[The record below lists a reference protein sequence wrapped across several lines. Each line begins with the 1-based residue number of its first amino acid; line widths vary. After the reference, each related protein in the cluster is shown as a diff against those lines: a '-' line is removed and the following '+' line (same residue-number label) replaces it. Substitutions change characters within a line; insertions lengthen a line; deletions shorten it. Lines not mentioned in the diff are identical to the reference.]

1 MTPRI
6 DLDVVIDVFPCLG
19 VKAGLGLAKIAG
31 TVDGSGSADVLK
43 GLSGAAKQNDFA
55 AGNRRG
61 VVGRRIGR
69 EAYNI
74 GEAVSAA
81 VRSRIPGLAYG
92 VGGINDI
99 ERIDIIMLGCLAELA
114 DRNWDPTRCRV
125 GRDPECYLLSNL
137 YR

>member
-6 DLDVVIDVFPCLG
+6 DLDVVLEVLPCLG
-19 VKAGLGLAKIAG
+19 VKAGLGLVKIAG
-31 TVDGSGSADVLK
+31 TVDGSASTDVLE
-43 GLSGAAKQNDFA
+43 GLSGAAKQNHFA

-61 VVGRRIGR
+61 EVGRRIGR

-99 ERIDIIMLGCLAELA
+99 ERIDIIDYALA

-125 GRDPECYLLSNL
+125 GRDPECYLLSN
-137 YR
+137 

>member
-1 MTPRI
+1 M
-6 DLDVVIDVFPCLG
+6 
-19 VKAGLGLAKIAG
+19 
-31 TVDGSGSADVLK
+31 
-43 GLSGAAKQNDFA
+43 SGAAKQNDFA

-99 ERIDIIMLGCLAELA
+99 ERIDIIMPWP

-125 GRDPECYLLSNL
+125 GRDPECYLLSN
-137 YR
+137 